1 MNLSSQKERGTVLLT
16 TLLIMTVMAAVTVGL
31 MQDIQISVKR
41 TVNVQAYAQAD
52 WQADGAEDF
61 VLAYL
66 TNDFAEL
73 PPAAKAALLSSR
85 TPLVLPTLGG
95 SITLTLKDASQCF
108 NLNALINEAGV
119 REEGAVREFG
129 QMAELLGL
137 PQNQA
142 ISLANALVDWQDA
155 DQQQSPN
162 GAEDGT
168 YLRKTPPYRTADT
181 ALRGPEELRA
191 INGMDEDLWELF
203 KPFVCTGRI
212 GERPAVN
219 VNSLTAERIIILAAA
234 LSGNISGADAVP
246 AAEALLQQRPEL
258 GFTDLEQIN
267 SILSGTEIDGLSAD
281 RLGLDVTSVFV
292 EVVTEVGPAE
302 RVRTYRFD
310 GLGVDDT
317 PQLTYRG
324 WGRETFRPEIETE
337 TETDS
342 ETEVDA
348 P

>member
-212 GERPAVN
+212 DERPAVN

>member
-162 GAEDGT
+162 GAEVGT

>member
-1 MNLSSQKERGTVLLT
+1 MLKPIGRRTARKILS
-16 TLLIMTVMAAVTVGL
+16 
-31 MQDIQISVKR
+31 
-41 TVNVQAYAQAD
+41 
-52 WQADGAEDF
+52 
-61 VLAYL
+61 YL

>member
-234 LSGNISGADAVP
+234 LSGNISGTDAVP

>member
-61 VLAYL
+61 VFAYL

>member
-1 MNLSSQKERGTVLLT
+1 M
-16 TLLIMTVMAAVTVGL
+16 
-31 MQDIQISVKR
+31 ISR
-41 TVNVQAYAQAD
+41 NSPP
-52 WQADGAEDF
+52 
-61 VLAYL
+61 
-66 TNDFAEL
+66 L
-73 PPAAKAALLSSR
+73 PR
-85 TPLVLPTLGG
+85 RHLPTLGG

-234 LSGNISGADAVP
+234 LSGNISGGRSP
-246 AAEALLQQRPEL
+246 FAA
-258 GFTDLEQIN
+258 
-267 SILSGTEIDGLSAD
+267 
-281 RLGLDVTSVFV
+281 
-292 EVVTEVGPAE
+292 
-302 RVRTYRFD
+302 
-310 GLGVDDT
+310 T
-317 PQLTYRG
+317 P
-324 WGRETFRPEIETE
+324 
-337 TETDS
+337 
-342 ETEVDA
+342 
-348 P
+348 